1 VQDEAP
7 ATEVYPEGQDVQL
20 VDPVVEV

>member
-7 ATEVYPEGQDVQL
+7 AIEVYPVGQEVQL